1 MSPGPSNVISLPEV
15 QVSPRHDAQ
24 GRQLLG
30 RGTEDYR
37 SKSGQIVEL
46 LDWKRRDVE
55 LADTSPVTR
64 SMVPMRM
71 REVLCHCDLLSK

>member
-1 MSPGPSNVISLPEV
+1 MPPRPSNVISLPEV

-46 LDWKRRDVE
+46 LDWKRRDVG
-55 LADTSPVTR
+55 
-64 SMVPMRM
+64 
-71 REVLCHCDLLSK
+71 